1 MKYKLNFG
9 TSAAAMPCDVTGF
22 LSRAGLCDMR
32 VFVYLCSVGGNAEI
46 NEIAAS
52 VGSSIDEVN
61 SSLAFWRGTG
71 LILEDS
77 QSADASVRQKASVEK
92 TAPAK
97 KEESVETK
105 KVASP
110 DKMPSYTSDELAHIL
125 ESQKEMAM
133 LIDECNH
140 ILGKMLN
147 FHEVNI
153 IVGLIDYLALDIE
166 YVLLLVKHCAE
177 NGKKTLHY
185 IEKTA
190 FALYDDGITTAETLT
205 EELSR
210 REAATS
216 AEGRIR
222 SIFGIGSRALTTREK
237 REVSSWVNDMKYPI
251 EVIEKAYE
259 ITVDATSK
267 PTLHYANTV
276 LERWHS
282 EGLLT
287 LDQILDSYKEK
298 GNAKGKKSG
307 ASAPDVSS
315 SFDTDEFFDAAV
327 KRNLGE

>member
-1 MKYKLNFG
+1 MKYNFNFG
-9 TSAAAMPCDVTGF
+9 TSAVAMPSDVSRF
-22 LSRAGLCDMR
+22 LKRASLCDMR
-32 VFVYLCSVGGNAEI
+32 VFVYLCSVNGESNIDNISAAVG
-46 NEIAAS
+46 AS
-52 VGSSIDEVN
+52 VDEVN
-61 SSLAFWRGTG
+61 ASLAFWRGTG
-71 LILEDS
+71 LIA
-77 QSADASVRQKASVEK
+77 SATSVADVQLCNTSEEK
-92 TAPAK
+92 PKIEAEPQ
-97 KEESVETK
+97 K
-105 KVASP
+105 KVARQ
-110 DKMPSYTSDELAHIL
+110 DKMPSYTSDELAGIL
-125 ESQKEMAM
+125 EQNKEMAM

-166 YVLLLVKHCAE
+166 YILLLVKHCAE
-177 NGKKTLHY
+177 SGKKTLHY

-190 FALYDDGITTAETLT
+190 FALYDDGITTASALT
-205 EELSR
+205 YELSR

-222 SIFGIGSRALTTREK
+222 SVFGIGTRALTTREK
-237 REVSSWVNDMKYPI
+237 REISSWINDMKYPI

-287 LDQILDSYKEK
+287 LEQIVNSYKEK
-298 GNAKGKKSG
+298 GSK
-307 ASAPDVSS
+307 ASKDVSVSS
-315 SFDTDEFFDAAV
+315 SFDTDEFFEAAV

>member
-46 NEIAAS
+46 NEIAAAIGFS
-52 VGSSIDEVN
+52 VDEVN

-77 QSADASVRQKASVEK
+77 KSADTSVRPKASVEK
-92 TAPAK
+92 PVAAK
-97 KEESVETK
+97 KEVVVETK

-153 IVGLIDYLALDIE
+153 IVGLIDYLALDNE
-166 YVLLLVKHCAE
+166 YVLLLVKHCADI
-177 NGKKTLHY
+177 GKKTLHY

-190 FALYDDGITTAETLT
+190 FSLYDDGIHTASALT
-205 EELSR
+205 AELSR
-210 REAATS
+210 REAAIS
-216 AEGRIR
+216 IEGKVRKM
-222 SIFGIGSRALTTREK
+222 FGIGARAFSTREK
-237 REVSSWVNDMKYPI
+237 REVSSWINDMRYSAEI
-251 EVIEKAYE
+251 IEKAYE
-259 ITVDATSK
+259 VSVDATGN
-267 PTLHYANTV
+267 PTIHYANTV

-287 LDQILDSYKEK
+287 LDEILNSYKEK
-298 GNAKGKKSG
+298 GKKGS

>member
-1 MKYKLNFG
+1 
-9 TSAAAMPCDVTGF
+9 MPSDVTDF
-22 LSRAGLCDMR
+22 LPRAGLCDMR
-32 VFVYLCSVGGNAEI
+32 VFVYLCSVFGNAEI
-46 NEIAAS
+46 NEISAA
-52 VGSSIDEVN
+52 VGFSIDEVS

-71 LILEDS
+71 LILDS
-77 QSADASVRQKASVEK
+77 ESANAPTSQKALNEK
-92 TAPAK
+92 TAHTGAQATAQ
-97 KEESVETK
+97 TK

-125 ESQKEMAM
+125 ESDKEMAM
-133 LIDECNH
+133 LVDECNH

-166 YVLLLVKHCAE
+166 YILLLVKHCAE
-177 NGKKTLHY
+177 IGKKTLHY

-190 FALYDDGITTAETLT
+190 FSLYDDGITTAQALT

-210 REAATS
+210 REAAMS

-237 REVSSWVNDMKYPI
+237 REISSWINDMRYPL

-282 EGLLT
+282 EGFLT
-287 LDQILDSYKEK
+287 LDEILNSYKEK
-298 GNAKGKKSG
+298 GKKGS
-307 ASAPDVSS
+307 ASAPDNSG

>member
-9 TSAAAMPCDVTGF
+9 TSAAAMPCDVTSF

-32 VFVYLCSVGGNAEI
+32 VFVYLCSVGGNADI
-46 NEIAAS
+46 NEISAS

-61 SSLAFWRGTG
+61 RSLAFWRGAG

-77 QSADASVRQKASVEK
+77 AQADLSLRTKTVEK
-92 TAPAK
+92 PVAAINEPQ
-97 KEESVETK
+97 KEEQK
-105 KVASP
+105 KVARQ
-110 DKMPSYTSDELAHIL
+110 DKMPSYTSDELAEIL

-166 YVLLLVKHCAE
+166 YILLLVKHCAE

-237 REVSSWVNDMKYPI
+237 REISSWVNEMKYPI

-276 LERWHS
+276 LERWHA

-287 LDQILDSYKEK
+287 LEEILNSYKEK
-298 GNAKGKKSG
+298 GKKGS

-315 SFDTDEFFDAAV
+315 SFDTDEFFEAAV

>member
-9 TSAAAMPCDVTGF
+9 TSAAAMPCDVTSF

-46 NEIAAS
+46 NEISAS
-52 VGSSIDEVN
+52 VGFSIDEVN

-77 QSADASVRQKASVEK
+77 ASAAVSLRTK
-92 TAPAK
+92 TAEKPIITTKTEAV
-97 KEESVETK
+97 KEETK
-105 KVASP
+105 KVAAP

-125 ESQKEMAM
+125 ESNKEMAM

-153 IVGLIDYLALDIE
+153 IVGLIDYLTLDIE
-166 YVLLLVKHCAE
+166 YILLLVKHCAE
-177 NGKKTLHY
+177 CGKKTLHY

-190 FALYDDGITTAETLT
+190 FALYDDGITTASALT
-205 EELSR
+205 DELSR

-237 REVSSWVNDMKYPI
+237 REISSWVNDMKYPL

-287 LDQILDSYKEK
+287 LEEILNSYKEK
-298 GNAKGKKSG
+298 GKKGS
-307 ASAPDVSS
+307 ASAPDNSS